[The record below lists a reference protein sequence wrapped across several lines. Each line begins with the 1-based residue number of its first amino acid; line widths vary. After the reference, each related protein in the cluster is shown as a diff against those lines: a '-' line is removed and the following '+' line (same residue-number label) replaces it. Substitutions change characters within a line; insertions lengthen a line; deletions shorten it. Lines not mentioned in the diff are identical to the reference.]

1 MVSSGVCGALGVRAA
16 ADSPTETATA
26 KGNGE
31 VATPIWSAR
40 RVPEL
45 LSRPVAARRLNA
57 LLAPLSAS
65 VSGTHCLAV
74 RDSSGRALFGDSAD
88 TPLVPGSNMKLLT
101 AAAALERLGPQHRL
115 RTTITARSG
124 VVDGVIEGDLHLVG
138 GGDPL
143 IVSESYLRTSRY
155 GPYPHT
161 PLASIADA
169 VVAAGVVRVTGSIV
183 GDEARYDAQRSVPTW
198 PARYL
203 AEGQVGPLSALSV
216 NDARTY
222 PVLEPA
228 GAIAR
233 PAPDPAVYAATA
245 LGELLRA
252 RGVRVDGPPRSGP
265 APAGATLIA
274 TVESLPVAEIVA
286 QMLTFSDNN
295 TAELLV
301 KELDAHQGRQGTTE
315 GGLDVVRAVLASSV
329 SDAGD
334 ATLTDGS
341 GLDRGNRVSC
351 DDLVELLVAERPDG
365 ALASGLA
372 VAGETGTLRDR
383 FVSSPQKGRAR
394 AKTGTLR
401 DVTAL
406 SGWVPGADDAPLAF
420 SFILNTDERRVG
432 PADLA
437 IQERLVEAI
446 ATYPQQPPLESLA
459 PRPAAGKSVGVNRS
473 GG

>member
-1 MVSSGVCGALGVRAA
+1 MVTAGVCGALGVRAV
-16 ADSPTETATA
+16 ADSPTVAATATG
-26 KGNGE
+26 KGE

-40 RVPEL
+40 RVPDL
-45 LSRPVAARRLNA
+45 LARPVAARRLNA
-57 LLAPLSAS
+57 LLAPLEAS
-65 VSGTHCLAV
+65 VSGTHCLSV
-74 RDSSGRALFGDSAD
+74 RDSSGRALSGDGGD
-88 TPLVPGSNMKLLT
+88 TPLIPGSNVKLLT

-115 RTTITARSG
+115 RTTVTARG
-124 VVDGVIEGDLHLVG
+124 GPVDGVVEGDLHLVG

-143 IVSESYLRTSRY
+143 IVSENYLRTSRY

-161 PLASIADA
+161 PLERIADA

-183 GDEARYDAQRSVPTW
+183 GDESRYDAQRSVPTW

-203 AEGQVGPLSALSV
+203 VEGQVGPLSALSV

-222 PVLEPA
+222 PVLEPD
-228 GAIAR
+228 GAVPQ
-233 PAPDPAVYAATA
+233 PAPDPASYAAAA

-265 APAGATLIA
+265 APPGATLIA
-274 TVESLPVAEIVA
+274 TVESLPVTDIVA

-301 KELDAHQGRQGTTE
+301 KELDAHQGRQGTTA
-315 GGLDVVRAVLASSV
+315 GGLDVVRAVLTSSV
-329 SDAGD
+329 NDAGD
-334 ATLTDGS
+334 VTLTDGS

-351 DDLVELLVAERPDG
+351 DDLTELLAAEGPHG

-383 FVSSPQKGRAR
+383 FLSSPQKGRAR

-406 SGWVPGADDAPLAF
+406 SGWVPGADATPLAF
-420 SFILNTDERRVG
+420 SFILNTGDRRVG
-432 PADLA
+432 PSDLVV
-437 IQERLVEAI
+437 QERLVEAI
-446 ATYPQQPPLESLA
+446 ATYPQRPPLESLA
-459 PRPAAGKSVGVNRS
+459 PRPAAGKAVGVNRS